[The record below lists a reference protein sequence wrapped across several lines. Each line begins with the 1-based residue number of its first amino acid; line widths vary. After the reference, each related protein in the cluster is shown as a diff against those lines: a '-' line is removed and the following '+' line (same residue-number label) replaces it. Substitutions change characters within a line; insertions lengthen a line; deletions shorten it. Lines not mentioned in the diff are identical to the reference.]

1 MAKSP
6 GVLSRLF
13 GRSKH
18 PVVSSLATAALNRP
32 LLVYPLMAESII
44 AGYLSGTITSA
55 DTQLVSERVQVVGPP
70 AAGAELL
77 PGVESEPK
85 PEEAKVRMIGVINI
99 SGGLVNRPMPGASG
113 PGPASYAAIR
123 AAFDLMLEDDS
134 VSDIVLR
141 IESPGGMVAG
151 CFDLSDHI
159 YASRGR
165 KPIHAL
171 VDDYAY
177 SAAFALAAACDDIWV
192 SRTGGV
198 GSVGAV
204 AYHEEFSGWNAKVG
218 RTVTAVHSGEHKIDF
233 SVDFPLK
240 ASAKE
245 WLQASVDTARQAFAE
260 AVARYRGLSVEAVL
274 ATEAGIFEGQPG
286 IDAGFATKL
295 GTWHDLMAQL
305 GASGAAAPDQSG
317 DEGEDDVDLG
327 GDPAP
332 APTADGSD
340 AAVEPTALSEEQN
353 RLLERGAMVDAV
365 SAAKLPAPIA
375 VALIES
381 FAAGEDVAA
390 RIATAQEVI
399 SLCKTAKAEDRA
411 AEFVRRKADLAQV
424 RSDLVEAKAVESD
437 KVSLQTTL
445 PAGVGN
451 TAQVKPT
458 SHQGV
463 YSRRRAAAAGNGK

>member
-55 DTQLVSERVQVVGPP
+55 DTQLVSERVQVGGPP

-77 PGVESEPK
+77 PGAESEPK

-123 AAFDLMLEDDS
+123 AAFDVMLEDDS

-159 YASRGR
+159 FASRGR

-233 SVDFPLK
+233 SMDFPLK
-240 ASAKE
+240 AGAKD

-286 IDAGFATKL
+286 IDAGFATNL
-295 GTWHDLMAQL
+295 GTWHDLMAKL
-305 GASGAAAPDQSG
+305 GASSAAAPDQPG
-317 DEGEDDVDLG
+317 DEGHDDVDLG

-332 APTADGSD
+332 APAADGG
-340 AAVEPTALSEEQN
+340 AAAEPPALTEEQT

-365 SAAKLPAPIA
+365 SAAKLPAPISL
-375 VALIES
+375 ALIES

-424 RSDLVEAKAVESD
+424 RSELVEAKAGESE

-445 PAGVGN
+445 PASVGN
-451 TAQVKPT
+451 TTQVKPT